1 MAEAFVYHLQPMV
14 AEMKQGLSIKI
25 IYTDIYRNKH
35 FKKKR
40 NEADNAASSNFSRK
54 KTSPTWPKV
63 LDETCSANR
72 LPMNNAFF
80 VWINH
85 VSILCERRINN

>member
-40 NEADNAASSNFSRK
+40 NEACTPAPVWPFGSSGRPSISSACVPVGKFS
-54 KTSPTWPKV
+54 TSQ
-63 LDETCSANR
+63 N
-72 LPMNNAFF
+72 
-80 VWINH
+80 I
-85 VSILCERRINN
+85 SILDLVKLKFVKL